1 MKEEV
6 GQANTL
12 FHGTQEAPGV
22 IASKYMKK
30 LFSWMEN
37 GKDERHSLRVERK
50 MFNGLKKKYVASL
63 FT

>member
-1 MKEEV
+1 M
-6 GQANTL
+6 

-50 MFNGLKKKYVASL
+50 IFNGLKKKYVASL